1 MDDPNN
7 PYAAAHRSPK
17 GPGDARPTALQIL
30 KDNDVISGLPDLVIL
45 ITGCSSGLGVET
57 ARALAATG
65 ATLYLTARNLTKARE
80 ALGAEL
86 VSNPKIHLLQLDLD
100 SLASVRSCA
109 RTFLE
114 QSSQLNILVTN
125 AGILN
130 LAPIEDYPLEEFDRM
145 VATNVRGTFVA
156 MQAAARVMK
165 EGGRIVTIGSIAS
178 IRVAFPT
185 SSVYSMTKGAVAALV
200 RGAAIDLAPRG
211 ITVNN
216 VQPGP
221 TATDMTPG
229 EGDIAD
235 KVRPLIPLGRLGSA
249 EETASLVAYL
259 AGPQSSFITGASL
272 TIDGGYLA

>member
-1 MDDPNN
+1 MKVALVTGGARGIG
-7 PYAAAHRSPK
+7 AAIVKRLARDGAAVAFTYVSSPDK
-17 GPGDARPTALQIL
+17 A
-30 KDNDVISGLPDLVIL
+30 ND
-45 ITGCSSGLGVET
+45 
-57 ARALAATG
+57 LAATINAG
-65 ATLYLTARNLTKARE
+65 GGKALAIRADSADAAAVQAAVQQTVE
-80 ALGAEL
+80 HFGG
-86 VSNPKIHLLQLDLD
+86 LD
-100 SLASVRSCA
+100 
-109 RTFLE
+109 
-114 QSSQLNILVTN
+114 ILVTN

-221 TATDMTPG
+221 TETDMNP
-229 EGDIAD
+229 AD
-235 KVRPLIPLGRLGSA
+235 GPHAAALQTMIPARRFGKA
-249 EETASLVAYL
+249 EEVAGMVAYL
-259 AGPQSSFITGASL
+259 VSAEAGFVTGASF
-272 TIDGGYLA
+272 TVDGGYTA

>member
-1 MDDPNN
+1 MKVALVTGGARGIG
-7 PYAAAHRSPK
+7 AAIVKRLARDGAAVAFTYVSSPDK
-17 GPGDARPTALQIL
+17 A
-30 KDNDVISGLPDLVIL
+30 ND
-45 ITGCSSGLGVET
+45 
-57 ARALAATG
+57 LAATINAG
-65 ATLYLTARNLTKARE
+65 GGKALAIRADSADAAAVQAAVQQTVE
-80 ALGAEL
+80 HFGG
-86 VSNPKIHLLQLDLD
+86 LD
-100 SLASVRSCA
+100 
-109 RTFLE
+109 
-114 QSSQLNILVTN
+114 ILVTN

-221 TATDMTPG
+221 TETDMNP
-229 EGDIAD
+229 AD
-235 KVRPLIPLGRLGSA
+235 GPHAAALQTMIPARRFGKA
-249 EETASLVAYL
+249 EEAAGMVAYL
-259 AGPQSSFITGASL
+259 VSAEAGFVTGASF
-272 TIDGGYLA
+272 TVDGGYTA

>member
-1 MDDPNN
+1 MKVALVTGGARGIG
-7 PYAAAHRSPK
+7 AAIVKRLARDGAAVAFTYVSSPDK
-17 GPGDARPTALQIL
+17 A
-30 KDNDVISGLPDLVIL
+30 ND
-45 ITGCSSGLGVET
+45 
-57 ARALAATG
+57 LAATINAG
-65 ATLYLTARNLTKARE
+65 GGKALAIRADSADAAAVQAAVQQTVE
-80 ALGAEL
+80 HFGG
-86 VSNPKIHLLQLDLD
+86 LD
-100 SLASVRSCA
+100 
-109 RTFLE
+109 
-114 QSSQLNILVTN
+114 ILVTN

-130 LAPIEDYPLEEFDRM
+130 LAPIEDYPLEDFDRM

-221 TATDMTPG
+221 TETDMNP
-229 EGDIAD
+229 AD
-235 KVRPLIPLGRLGSA
+235 GPHAAALQTMIPARRFGKA
-249 EETASLVAYL
+249 EEVAGMVAYL
-259 AGPQSSFITGASL
+259 VSAEAGFVTGASF
-272 TIDGGYLA
+272 TVDGGYTA